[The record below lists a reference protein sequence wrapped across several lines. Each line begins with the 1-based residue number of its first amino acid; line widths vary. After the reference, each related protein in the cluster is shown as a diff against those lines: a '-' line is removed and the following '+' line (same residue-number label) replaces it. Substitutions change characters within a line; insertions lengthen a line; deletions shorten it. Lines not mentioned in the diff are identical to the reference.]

1 MNTKKSNENSLHLI
15 HLIGGEKGGVGKTFT
30 SRALA
35 QYFTGKDSTFV
46 LVEADSQIND
56 VGRIYEHQAAQL
68 HTISLSDDPSR
79 ATEPDTIFNAA
90 TQAPVIVNLPSN
102 TQSVLQRWMERVE
115 LLDFMQE
122 HYGGQYIVQWF
133 VTDGCHESIRQLDA
147 SISAFDN
154 RIPHIVVL
162 NEGRLNGSDFNYL
175 SEDILYQQIKQKP
188 NLVTEILFPPLENAI
203 QYQIDKN
210 EWTLEDAVEQIA
222 EDQGILSKQR
232 VVTFIKG
239 YTQAFDRALEE
250 LQTRLKEWGNKSSTV
265 ITIPDAQEPKEESKD
280 SGNNTKDREPPEV
293 DCD

>member
-1 MNTKKSNENSLHLI
+1 MSQKKSDSLHLI

-56 VGRIYEHQAAQL
+56 VGRIYEHQAAEL

-79 ATEPDTIFNAA
+79 ATEPDAIFNAA

-162 NEGRLNGSDFNYL
+162 NEGRLNGSDFDYL

-239 YTQAFDRALEE
+239 YTQAFDRALEQ
-250 LQTRLKEWGNKSSTV
+250 LQIRLKEWGNPA
-265 ITIPDAQEPKEESKD
+265 PDPTTTNNNEGDSANNQEQGEHELLKEK
-280 SGNNTKDREPPEV
+280 
-293 DCD
+293 